1 MALGAERLGVRGDGR
16 GDGGGDGV
24 ALGAFLRED
33 LAHEDVRLVLL
44 VAHRVQVA
52 SERGLVLGHAVG
64 HRRELAAESAL
75 ERLHGLLR
83 VRLPRV
89 RLLRV
94 GTAELGEER
103 LVVRDRAG
111 GRRLARRPR
120 ADGRARGATRG
131 GIRDA
136 GRGRRGARARAREVG
151 PPTRGET
158 SKHRGGANNTVSPR
172 GRSQQH
178 PRVRRDE

>member
-94 GTAELGEER
+94 
-103 LVVRDRAG
+103 
-111 GRRLARRPR
+111 
-120 ADGRARGATRG
+120 
-131 GIRDA
+131 
-136 GRGRRGARARAREVG
+136 
-151 PPTRGET
+151 
-158 SKHRGGANNTVSPR
+158 
-172 GRSQQH
+172 
-178 PRVRRDE
+178 